1 MVHDSKFPGDE
12 VPPLPHSST
21 WFSHLEDTSAWSG
34 GSTAGPGHRSRS
46 TRNQREPSADSDDI
60 AIERER
66 ISLKCPLTLLPF
78 RDPVTSTKCPHSF
91 EREAIHDMIERSNFN
106 IPPPPGQ
113 GGRRIRAVKCPV
125 CSIPLTSN
133 DLRSDPVLLRK
144 VRRAEELSARE
155 AEDQLDGSQQ
165 QSDGPNRVL
174 LASDAVDADAT
185 MEVDVD
191 DDSDDDSDEPRVK
204 SEPVG
209 GREDSEEESA
219 EDVDM
224 ESD

>member
-21 WFSHLEDTSAWSG
+21 WFSHLEDTSARAS
-34 GSTAGPGHRSRS
+34 GSTAGNPGQRSRS
-46 TRNQREPSADSDDI
+46 TRNQREPSPADSDDI

-91 EREAIHDMIERSNFN
+91 EREAILDMIGRSNFT
-106 IPPPPGQ
+106 IPPPPGH

-165 QSDGPNRVL
+165 QSDRPDRVHL
-174 LASDAVDADAT
+174 DSDAVDADDT
-185 MEVDVD
+185 MDVDVD
-191 DDSDDDSDEPRVK
+191 DDSDEPTVK
-204 SEPVG
+204 SEPNAG
-209 GREDSEEESA
+209 ASTDSSDENEDED
-219 EDVDM
+219 EDV
-224 ESD
+224 ESE

>member
-21 WFSHLEDTSAWSG
+21 WFSHLEDTSARAN
-34 GSTAGPGHRSRS
+34 GSVASPRYRSRS
-46 TRNQREPSADSDDI
+46 TRNQREPSANSDDI

-174 LASDAVDADAT
+174 LGSDAVDADAT
-185 MEVDVD
+185 MEVDL
-191 DDSDDDSDEPRVK
+191 DDDSDEPRVK
-204 SEPVG
+204 SEPA
-209 GREDSEEESA
+209 GRNEDSEEESV